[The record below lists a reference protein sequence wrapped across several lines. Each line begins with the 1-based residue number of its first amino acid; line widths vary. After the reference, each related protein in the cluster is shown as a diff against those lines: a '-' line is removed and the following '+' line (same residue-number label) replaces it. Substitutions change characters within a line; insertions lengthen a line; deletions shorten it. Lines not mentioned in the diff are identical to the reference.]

1 MAGLKGLTMTTTETP
16 PEPVRRKPKA
26 IEFSILFGWHAIISG
41 AFIVAYLSGDE
52 DAYAMHQFAGY
63 TVLAALALR
72 LIAAIVAPE
81 GSPLRLRRP
90 ELAPFSAALATLRG
104 ST

>member
-1 MAGLKGLTMTTTETP
+1 MMTTETP

-52 DAYAMHQFAGY
+52 DTYAMHQFAGSI
-63 TVLAALALR
+63 R
-72 LIAAIVAPE
+72 CWRR
-81 GSPLRLRRP
+81 SPC
-90 ELAPFSAALATLRG
+90 G
-104 ST
+104 